1 MRVGC
6 DPMAASAFFDISAL
20 IFSRVPKMTQ
30 VREYPVFTAR
40 TVRRLSPRPPPP
52 QSPSQISQLRAAN
65 PSHAIVGPAHA
76 TAVGEPGLSFGLR
89 QADPGSMLD
98 RMELAAEQ
106 CDVAVIGGGPAGST
120 AAALLAQRGYN
131 VMALEKARHPRF
143 HIGESLLPI
152 NLPVFERL
160 GVLDKVRALGVFKPG
175 ADFEA
180 DNERGYN
187 TFAFARAI
195 GNSPPHAYQ
204 VWRQD
209 FDKMLYEHARAC
221 GANAR
226 EGHEAVS
233 IEQNGPRDTRLE
245 VRADDGRSYRIQ
257 ARYVVDASGRDTFLA
272 AKKKLRRKNN
282 QHQSAAI
289 FGHFRGA
296 DARSGEDAGNISM
309 YRFEH
314 GWMWMIPLPQGVMS
328 VGAVCRPDYL
338 KQRKGRTLEFLLD
351 TLKRNPALWRRVER
365 ADLIGNEV
373 RVTGNYSYD
382 STRMGGPGWVLVG
395 DAFAF
400 LDPVFSSG
408 VYLAMSGAEQAA
420 HAVDAALREPA
431 REAALLR
438 KLEKRQRA
446 GMARFSF
453 FIYRFNGPVM
463 RQMFRQPRNTWQLEQ
478 GVISMLAGDLFD
490 TPKVLWRLQLF
501 KLVYFFAGLR
511 DLRHWRAEHKYRL
524 AQARSQFTG
533 GNTPLD
539 KI

>member
-1 MRVGC
+1 MA
-6 DPMAASAFFDISAL
+6 DQAEMAA
-20 IFSRVPKMTQ
+20 
-30 VREYPVFTAR
+30 
-40 TVRRLSPRPPPP
+40 
-52 QSPSQISQLRAAN
+52 
-65 PSHAIVGPAHA
+65 
-76 TAVGEPGLSFGLR
+76 
-89 QADPGSMLD
+89 
-98 RMELAAEQ
+98 EL
-106 CDVAVIGGGPAGST
+106 CDVVVIGGGPGGST
-120 AAALLAQRGYN
+120 AATLLARRGYK
-131 VMALEKARHPRF
+131 VIALEKARHPRF
-143 HIGESLLPI
+143 HIGESLLPM

-187 TFAFARAI
+187 TYAFARAI
-195 GNSPPHAYQ
+195 GQSPPHAYQ

-209 FDKMLYEHARAC
+209 FDKMLYDHARDC
-221 GANAR
+221 GADAR
-226 EGHEAVS
+226 EGHEVVQV
-233 IEQNGPRDTRLE
+233 EQRGSRESWLDVKT
-245 VRADDGRSYRIQ
+245 DDGRSYCIQ
-257 ARYVVDASGRDTFLA
+257 ARYVVDASGRDAFLS
-272 AKKKLRRKNN
+272 AKRKLRRRND

-289 FGHFRGA
+289 FGHYRGA
-296 DARSGEDAGNISM
+296 EPRAGEDAGNISI

-314 GWMWMIPLPQGVMS
+314 GWMWMIPLPGGVMS

-338 KQRKGRTLEFLLD
+338 KQRKGRTVEFLLD
-351 TLKRNPALWRRVER
+351 TLKLSPALWRRVEH
-365 ADLIGNEV
+365 AELIDNEV

-420 HAVDAALREPA
+420 AVVDQSLREPQ
-431 REAALLR
+431 REMALLR

-446 GMARFSF
+446 GMGRFAF

-463 RQMFRQPRNTWQLEQ
+463 QQMFRQPRNTWQLEQ

-490 TPKVLWRLQLF
+490 TPRVLRKLGLF
-501 KLVYFFAGLR
+501 KLVYAVSVLR
-511 DLRHWRAEHKYRL
+511 DWRRSRAEHKYRL
-524 AQARSQFTG
+524 AQARAQFIG

-539 KI
+539 KV